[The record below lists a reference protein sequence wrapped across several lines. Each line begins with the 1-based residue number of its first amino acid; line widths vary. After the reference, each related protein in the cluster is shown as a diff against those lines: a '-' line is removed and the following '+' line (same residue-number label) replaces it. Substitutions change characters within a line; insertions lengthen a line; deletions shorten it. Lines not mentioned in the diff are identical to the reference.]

1 MAGASE
7 VPARSLHSHIQKLMA
22 VEAGDTVTGMELE
35 FKVSKSSSYFTCSSS
50 LFGGGKDIF
59 NSPEMKKENK

>member
-35 FKVSKSSSYFTCSSS
+35 FKVSKSSFSS
-50 LFGGGKDIF
+50 FWWGEGCF
-59 NSPEMKKENK
+59 